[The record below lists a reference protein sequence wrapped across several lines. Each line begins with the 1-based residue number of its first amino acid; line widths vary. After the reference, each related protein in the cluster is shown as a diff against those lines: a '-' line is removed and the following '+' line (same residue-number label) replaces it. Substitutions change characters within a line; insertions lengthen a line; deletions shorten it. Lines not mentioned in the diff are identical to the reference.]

1 MPLSRTR
8 RAGALAGA
16 IAALLALGAS
26 AVAAQAADT
35 KIIVTP
41 RVVLSAPA
49 VSPVD
54 FPGVSTVRAG
64 QALPR
69 RWVVVSR
76 NVKIA
81 RGDEVAYAAMRMTCP
96 KGTTWRTGASSGAIG
111 AQVLDRTT
119 RGRRSILVMATIA
132 AGVKPGEIAAG
143 TVYALCR

>member
-16 IAALLALGAS
+16 LAASLALAAG

-54 FPGVSTVRAG
+54 FPGVSAVRAG

-69 RWVVVSR
+69 RWIVVSR

-81 RGDEVAYAAMRMTCP
+81 RGSEVAYAAMRMTCP
-96 KGTTWRTGASSGAIG
+96 KGTTWRTGTSSGAIG
-111 AQVLDRTT
+111 ASVLDRTA
-119 RGRRSILVMATIA
+119 RGRRSVLVMATIA
-132 AGVKPGEIAAG
+132 AGVKPGETVSG